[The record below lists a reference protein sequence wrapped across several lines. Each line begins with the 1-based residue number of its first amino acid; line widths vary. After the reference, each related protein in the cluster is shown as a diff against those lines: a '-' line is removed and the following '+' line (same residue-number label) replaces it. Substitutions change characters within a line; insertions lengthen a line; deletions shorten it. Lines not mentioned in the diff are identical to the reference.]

1 LFPVVWTNPRVLF
14 GARLT
19 VVMPFISGEGLD
31 GSNMKKHNIL
41 LREVQDGKATV
52 FCGQGYESSR
62 HERLKVSGMRHN
74 LSAVAPCFFR
84 TDGGKE
90 ELEVQRKTGDG
101 LQM

>member
-41 LREVQDGKATV
+41 LREV
-52 FCGQGYESSR
+52 
-62 HERLKVSGMRHN
+62 
-74 LSAVAPCFFR
+74 
-84 TDGGKE
+84 
-90 ELEVQRKTGDG
+90 
-101 LQM
+101 